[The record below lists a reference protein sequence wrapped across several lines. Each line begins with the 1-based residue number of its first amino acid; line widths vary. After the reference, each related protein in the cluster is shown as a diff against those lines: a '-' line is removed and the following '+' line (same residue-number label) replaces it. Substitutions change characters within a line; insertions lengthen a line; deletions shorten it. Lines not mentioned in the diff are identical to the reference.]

1 MNVVRRIFF
10 WLHLSVGV
18 VAGVVIGLMAVTGFL
33 LAYERPIKTQFGQ
46 PHLPELAQSVTPPG
60 VDAILQ
66 SLGQSPQGEPSQLV
80 VHRDDRQPM
89 EARWGRESTLLIDG
103 RTGQAIGRP
112 SARMQRFFRFVEDLH
127 RSIGF
132 GMQNA
137 FGRGLAGAATLCFLF
152 ILLSGLWLWFPRS
165 FNWAGFRA
173 RLLFRR
179 GLKARAREWNH
190 HHVVGVWLLLPL
202 LVIVASGL
210 VMAYPWANNLLY
222 TMTGSQPPQDGH
234 HDGHHDGHGE
244 REAGKG
250 TAKQPAQPGPALEP
264 VLRSAA
270 ASVPEWQTLTVSV
283 PAAKSKT
290 IAVAADT
297 SQGGRPEK
305 VTNLTFDAKTGRL
318 VGVQRFSDNVLGRRL
333 RAWARTLHTGEEFG
347 LGGRTVAALST
358 LGAFYLVWTGLA
370 LSWRRFF
377 GAGGTL

>member
-10 WLHLSVGV
+10 WLHLSVGI
-18 VAGVVIGLMAVTGFL
+18 VAGVVIGLMAATGFL

-60 VDAILQ
+60 VDAILAGLRRSAQ
-66 SLGQSPQGEPSQLV
+66 GQPTQLL
-80 VHRDDRQPM
+80 VHRDARQPM

-103 RTGQAIGRP
+103 RTGQSVGRP
-112 SARMQRFFRFVEDLH
+112 SVRMQRFFSFVESLH

-137 FGRGLAGAATLCFLF
+137 FGRGVAGAATLCFLF
-152 ILLSGLWLWFPRS
+152 ILLSGLLLWIPRS
-165 FNWAGFRA
+165 PGWPAFRV
-173 RLLFRR
+173 RLLLRR

-202 LVIVASGL
+202 LVIVLSGL

-222 TMTGSQPPQDGH
+222 TMTGSRLQPDAH
-234 HDGHHDGHGE
+234 HEEHHEEHG
-244 REAGKG
+244 AGRHNPM
-250 TAKQPAQPGPALEP
+250 QPEQPGPALEP
-264 VLRSAA
+264 VLLGAE
-270 ASVPEWQTLTVSV
+270 ASVPEWQTLTVNV
-283 PAAKSKT
+283 PSAKSKT
-290 IAVAADT
+290 VTVAADT

-305 VTNLTFDAKTGRL
+305 VTNLTFDAQTGQL
-318 VGVQRFSDNVLGRRL
+318 VGVQRFSDNVAGRRL

-347 LGGRTVAALST
+347 LIGRTVAALAA
-358 LGAFYLVWTGLA
+358 LGGFYLVWTGLA

-377 GAGGTL
+377 GAGRTV